1 MLSGIPPVKQ
11 VYMGFSRSEWS
22 AECAGDQDEAVE
34 GDVANDDPDVDPEG
48 PIKEH
53 LLGEVH
59 KRRGQK
65 RKERT
70 FGNDN
75 DSENIL
81 DQYDAPEHTGQQ
93 QDGELQNDDGPAL
106 AAFNMDEA
114 EQEEAGLGGEK
125 KKDEEE
131 EDAWLQS
138 LHDQVCCPL
147 ATIAN
152 SLSMC
157 TSFQETQ

>member
-1 MLSGIPPVKQ
+1 MSVPEN
-11 VYMGFSRSEWS
+11 ST
-22 AECAGDQDEAVE
+22 GDQDEPVE
-34 GDVANDDPDVDPEG
+34 GDVANDDPVDPEG

-70 FGNDN
+70 FGD
-75 DSENIL
+75 DKDPEHIL
-81 DQYDAPEHTGQQ
+81 DQYDAPAGTQQ
-93 QDGELQNDDGPAL
+93 HQEGELPEEDDGPVL

-114 EQEEAGLGGEK
+114 EMEEKGLGGGK
-125 KKDEEE
+125 GEEE

-138 LHDQVCCPL
+138 LQEQVRIPELLFGTKPVELLLCV
-147 ATIAN
+147 
-152 SLSMC
+152 SMSTSITVLLC
-157 TSFQETQ
+157 TAGCVVLP

>member
-1 MLSGIPPVKQ
+1 M
-11 VYMGFSRSEWS
+11 
-22 AECAGDQDEAVE
+22 
-34 GDVANDDPDVDPEG
+34 DPEG

-75 DSENIL
+75 DSEHIL
-81 DQYDAPEHTGQQ
+81 DQYDAAPGDTQQ
-93 QDGELQNDDGPAL
+93 RADGELQNDDGPAL

-114 EQEEAGLGGEK
+114 EQEEAGLGGDK
-125 KKDEEE
+125 KKEEEE

-138 LHDQVCCPL
+138 LHEQVCWPALPL
-147 ATIAN
+147 QVARHAH
-152 SLSMC
+152 
-157 TSFQETQ
+157 